1 MGRRGAFSRSS
12 LIMNLRGKLSFWK
25 NRLLKW
31 AVVHLPDHWL
41 CVLVYYTLLD
51 RAFLR
56 ELTSVFA
63 ARKAHLANLN
73 GVESQRYTLRRNV
86 HRLEKALIMRP
97 RRKVFALDYIE
108 ETIVSYEQVVPCDVS
123 VECRSGEVK
132 WYSDVLTDYFDAIE
146 LDGLTEQ
153 LRARFLRAT
162 EATGGAG
169 SVRRSIPYRRE
180 NLPDTGVTYQD
191 FMRLLAR
198 RRSTRWFQKR
208 PVERH
213 LVDNAILAALQ
224 APSACNRQPFEFYV
238 IDSEADVGRVA
249 SIPMGTRGY
258 ADNIP
263 VLVVIVGRLD
273 AYFDERD
280 RHLIYIDGSL
290 AAMNMMIA
298 LETLGLASCPI
309 NWPDIEE
316 RERAM
321 ARELDLAPWQRP
333 VMLVGVGYPD
343 PTGGIPY
350 SEKTPLA
357 VARRYY
363 GTGKL

>member
-1 MGRRGAFSRSS
+1 MIPVIRR
-12 LIMNLRGKLSFWK
+12 KLAFWK
-25 NRLLKW
+25 SRALRW
-31 AVVHLPDHWL
+31 AVVNLPECRL
-41 CVLVYYTLLD
+41 CVLFYYTLLD
-51 RAFLR
+51 HAFLR
-56 ELTSVFA
+56 EQISVFA
-63 ARKAHLANLN
+63 ARKVHLANLS
-73 GVESQRYTLRRNV
+73 GVESQRYTLRRNI

-97 RRKVFALDYIE
+97 RRKVFALDYID
-108 ETIVSYEQVVPCDVS
+108 ETVVSYEQVVPCDRS
-123 VECRSGEVK
+123 VECRVGEVK
-132 WYSDVLTDYFDAIE
+132 WYSDVLTEYFDAID
-146 LDGLTEQ
+146 LDGTTEQ
-153 LRARFLRAT
+153 LRSRFLKAT
-162 EATGGAG
+162 ETVGGSG
-169 SVRRSIPYRRE
+169 SVGRSIPYRRE
-180 NLPDTGVTYQD
+180 SLPDAGVTYQD

-213 LVDNAILAALQ
+213 LVDKAIVAALQ
-224 APSACNRQPFEFYV
+224 APSACNRQPFEFLV
-238 IDSEADVGRVA
+238 IDQECDLERVA

-258 ADNIP
+258 ANNIP
-263 VLVVIVGRLD
+263 VLVVVIGRLE

-316 RERAM
+316 RERVM
-321 ARELDLAPWQRP
+321 ARELNLAPWQRP

-357 VARRYY
+357 VARKYY
-363 GTGKL
+363 GKGKL